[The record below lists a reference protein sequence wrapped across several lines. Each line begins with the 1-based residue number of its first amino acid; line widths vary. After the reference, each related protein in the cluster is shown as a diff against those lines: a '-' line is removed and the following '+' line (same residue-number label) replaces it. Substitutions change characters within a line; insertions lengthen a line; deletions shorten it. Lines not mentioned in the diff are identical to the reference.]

1 MKYTPLLPLFAVIM
15 ILSTSCGKIQDPE
28 FRKLQSWKVKKID
41 FEKTDLGFSITYF
54 NPNSFGLNVKEAEA
68 DFYIDSVFIG
78 KFRQDREVEVKKNQE
93 FSIPLSGSIPMAT
106 ALKLDLKSLA
116 TKNISIRAD
125 GSVKLGKAGVFVTKP
140 FTYNGKHK
148 LDIHF

>member
-1 MKYTPLLPLFAVIM
+1 MKHTPLLPLFAVIM

-68 DFYIDSVFIG
+68 DFYVDSVFIG